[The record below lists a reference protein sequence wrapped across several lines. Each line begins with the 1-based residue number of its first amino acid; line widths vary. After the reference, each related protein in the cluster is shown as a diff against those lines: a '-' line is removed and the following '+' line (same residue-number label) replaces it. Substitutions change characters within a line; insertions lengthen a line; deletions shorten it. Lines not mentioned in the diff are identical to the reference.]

1 MFARVKKNCILHCCL
16 PDSSYGFTGHIGL
29 TGHNSICS
37 VLQYF
42 LQFFLSIYILYLLY
56 IYIYLLL
63 YSAVD
68 DAHQV
73 SAGRRRGW
81 HADTPSLLS
90 ICWVSAGRR
99 RGWHADTPSL
109 LSISS
114 PLKTS
119 MVAHKSPGSG
129 DSRFLRS
136 QGGRTSLVLLML
148 VLVLDM
154 PGILELH

>member
-90 ICWVSAGRR
+90 I
-99 RGWHADTPSL
+99 
-109 LSISS
+109 SS